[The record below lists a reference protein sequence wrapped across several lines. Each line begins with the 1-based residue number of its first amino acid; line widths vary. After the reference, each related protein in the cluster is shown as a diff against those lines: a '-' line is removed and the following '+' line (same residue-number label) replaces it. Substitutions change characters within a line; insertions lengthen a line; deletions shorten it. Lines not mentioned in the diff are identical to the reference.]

1 MVRLYEFTKSKEKE
15 IGEDFYMKPEIEEDA
30 EDKVSIKFFQFSMEG
45 NELKKEEMLT
55 VLVVLM
61 KNEIKIFVNT
71 LYFMELKNLELDLKS
86 IRKIKKILTFKE
98 FKKADTANI
107 G

>member
-1 MVRLYEFTKSKEKE
+1 MVRLYDFIKNKEKE
-15 IGEDFYMKPEIEEDA
+15 IGEDFYMKPEIEENA

-61 KNEIKIFVNT
+61 KNEIKI
-71 LYFMELKNLELDLKS
+71 L
-86 IRKIKKILTFKE
+86 RKIKRILTFKE
-98 FKKADTANI
+98 FKKADTAMSTTYK
-107 G
+107 